1 MPRTTQRRPARAT
14 HRDADDFF
22 RELVGGAEVEPAED
36 LLTKATDALARARDE
51 LRARIGLPAATPVP
65 ATPMPVATPT
75 PAMPV
80 ASPVPLPTALAPQ
93 PSEDAT
99 TTYFR
104 LRVDA
109 DRDGT
114 VDGRDPPTR
123 WTWGRSGRGAAVLP
137 NVDRDNPGTDV
148 DVSNATIDPG
158 NDATA
163 DIAPLRIEP
172 VPSSTPPAGTRLELR
187 VSPAGVLR
195 VFDGLVP
202 GATEIIG
209 PTAGDVHRF
218 AAPPAA
224 PVLLGMEALR
234 LAGRGF
240 DGLVELTL
248 RTVLPAG
255 RRLTQRTAVR
265 VAPWIMP
272 NHTHRAQTVYVV
284 DVGPSNLRFR
294 TELRRLVTAA
304 GCTLVEHVERGDRWM
319 QDAMEFGVT
328 NLPTAGFRTVL
339 RAPRDRPLQAFPRT
353 LLAPELG
360 YTEQGTL
367 RPDTTFD
374 SHGNLEASPAVTV
387 GGKHYR
393 FGRIYYGPGRP
404 HERLDPEI
412 RAFLRAQLVQD
423 PFELDTNWLVVGHV
437 DEVVTFVPTQATTGN
452 RFKMLIAS
460 PRRAYALLDALAR
473 THPTAPMFTG
483 RSLDGATPLQTDVA
497 TFLGLADDIHPD
509 LRRLV
514 AARLVSHTPRR
525 LRRYNQDRQANLD
538 AIQATMVRELGL
550 TTADIIEVP
559 AIFMPNPQTPTLADA
574 LVPGM
579 VNMLVLNGHCIIP
592 KPFGPV
598 VAGVDKFEEYVTAQ
612 LAPLGLNVS
621 YLDCWD
627 EYHVMLGEVHC
638 GTNTLRTPNR
648 GRWWLYQP

>member
-1 MPRTTQRRPARAT
+1 MPRTTQRRRARAT
-14 HRDADDFF
+14 TRDADDFF
-22 RELVGGAEVEPAED
+22 RDLVGGGDVGPAED
-36 LLTKATDALARARDE
+36 LLARASDALTRARDE
-51 LRARIGLPAATPVP
+51 LRARIGLPAASPAP
-65 ATPMPVATPT
+65 ATPMPVATPM

-80 ASPVPLPTALAPQ
+80 ASPLPAPTAIAPQ
-93 PSEDAT
+93 PTEDAT

-109 DRDGT
+109 DRDGA

-123 WTWGRSGRGAAVLP
+123 WTWGATGRGAAVLP
-137 NVDRDNPGTDV
+137 NVDSDNPGPAV
-148 DVSNATIDPG
+148 DTGNATIDAG
-158 NDATA
+158 NDAT

-172 VPSSTPPAGTRLELR
+172 VPSTTPPAGTQLELR
-187 VSPAGVLR
+187 VSPPGVVR
-195 VFDGLVP
+195 VFDGTAP

-209 PTAGDVHRF
+209 PTAGAHHRF
-218 AAPPAA
+218 TALPTAP
-224 PVLLGMEALR
+224 LQLGMEALR

-240 DGLVELTL
+240 DGLVEITL
-248 RTVLPAG
+248 RTVLPSG
-255 RRLTQRTAVR
+255 RRLSQRTVVR

-272 NHTHRAQTVYVV
+272 NHTHRAEAVFVV
-284 DVGPSNLRFR
+284 DVGASNRRFR

-304 GCTLVEHVERGDRWM
+304 GCTLVEHADADRWM

-328 NLPTAGFRTVL
+328 NLPSAGFRTVL
-339 RAPRDRPLQAFPRT
+339 RAPRDRPLQSFPRT
-353 LLAPELG
+353 LLSADLG

-387 GGKHYR
+387 GGKFYR

-423 PFELDTNWLVVGHV
+423 PFEVDTNWLVVGHV

-452 RFKMLIAS
+452 RFKMLIAC
-460 PRRAYALLDALAR
+460 PRRAYAILDGLAR
-473 THPTAPMFTG
+473 THPTAPMFAG
-483 RSLDGATPLQTDVA
+483 RSLDGTTPLQTDVT
-497 TFLGLADDIHPD
+497 TFLGLADDVHPL
-509 LRRLV
+509 LRQLV
-514 AARLVSHTPRR
+514 AAGRVTHTARR
-525 LRRYNQDRQANLD
+525 LRRYNLDRQANLD
-538 AIQATMVRELGL
+538 AIRATMVRELGL
-550 TTADIIEVP
+550 TAADILEVP
-559 AIFMPNPQTPTLADA
+559 AIFIPNPHTPTLADA

-579 VNMLVLNGHCIIP
+579 VNMLVINGHCIVP

-598 VAGVDKFEEYVTAQ
+598 VSGVDKFEEDLSRQ
-612 LAPLGLNVS
+612 LVPLGLTVS
-621 YLDCWD
+621 FLDCWD